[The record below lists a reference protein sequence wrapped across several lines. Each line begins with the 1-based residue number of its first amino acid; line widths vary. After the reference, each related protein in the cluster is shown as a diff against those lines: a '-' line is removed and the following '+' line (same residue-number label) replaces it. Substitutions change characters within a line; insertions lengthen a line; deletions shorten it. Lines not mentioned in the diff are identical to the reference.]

1 MCELLGMSSRR
12 PVQLTFSLEALA
24 SHSALPGHL
33 RDGWGAAFYQ
43 DADVALFREPI
54 AAIDSPLVR
63 FLEHQGPST
72 ALAVSHIRHA
82 TQGAVALSNT
92 QPFLREM
99 NGRVHVFAH
108 NGDLPGIK
116 HSGNLAYDR
125 YTPVGTTDS
134 EHAFCALLE
143 RLKCLSASPSPKE
156 QLSVLAGFAADLRRL
171 GPANF
176 LYADGST
183 LFAHGDR
190 RLQPDSGQVKAPGL
204 FLYTCHCAD
213 KQTTIKTE
221 GLTIASGFQDVALA
235 TSVPLTDDSSKWRP
249 FLEGELVTISGGCLL
264 NFAAL
269 DRTLNANSTTT
280 RQLVKS

>member
-12 PVQLTFSLEALA
+12 PVQLTFSLETLA

-43 DADVALFREPI
+43 DTDVALFREPI
-54 AAIDSPLVR
+54 AASDSPLIR
-63 FLEHQGPST
+63 FLERQGPST
-72 ALAVSHIRHA
+72 RLAISHIRHA

-125 YTPVGTTDS
+125 FTPVGSTDS

-143 RLKCLSASPSPKE
+143 RLQCLSASPSPKE
-156 QLSVLAGFAADLRRL
+156 QLSVLAKFSADLRRL

-176 LYADGST
+176 LYADGNL

-190 RLQPDSGQVKAPGL
+190 RLQPESNQVKAPGL

-213 KQTTIKTE
+213 KEASIQAS
-221 GLTIASGFQDVALA
+221 GLSIAPGFQDVALV
-235 TSVPLTDDSSKWRP
+235 TSVPLSEEGSKWRP
-249 FLEGELVTISGGCLL
+249 FEEGELVTISAGRLL
-264 NFAAL
+264 
-269 DRTLNANSTTT
+269 TS
-280 RQLVKS
+280 